1 LARLYPEHSDRTTLY
16 ASDSDLAVDLSANL
30 HDAPRAG
37 YFKPYTVVEGVD
49 TIAVP
54 DFDLDWLGHGYF
66 AQADALLH
74 DIFDLMRHDTVPGNR
89 QRIISAN
96 EGDAIFWKI
105 RR

>member
-1 LARLYPEHSDRTTLY
+1 
-16 ASDSDLAVDLSANL
+16 
-30 HDAPRAG
+30 
-37 YFKPYTVVEGVD
+37 
-49 TIAVP
+49 VP

-74 DIFDLMRHDTVPGNR
+74 DIFYLMRHDTDPGNR

-96 EGDAIFWKI
+96 EGDAIFWKM